1 MVYFWKCVI
10 YVVLVFF
17 FLVSHILPQ
26 LWFRLIVISS
36 NYYTTILRLCLAMGA
51 QFALIKRTKSNCF
64 QPGHR
69 WHVSGPALL
78 RSQPEGG
85 WDRCGGSSPSSV
97 GTMSAPTS
105 SVCGHAPPCWA
116 ESINPSVH
124 AATVTS
130 TLTVI
135 APHKPKA
142 KTHLVNDWVLT
153 VDTRQPSFRPEFGAA
168 WWTSSHSFASYLPT
182 VWLAS
187 CLIRLN
193 CFFILCVS
201 VLPPDGRA
209 TSRISLIEWSQ
220 ISALI
225 YGRRQGSI
233 LKHPVPGNIDAKSS
247 PFLLMGTAYLASP
260 LRSGA

>member
-1 MVYFWKCVI
+1 MT
-10 YVVLVFF
+10 
-17 FLVSHILPQ
+17 P
-26 LWFRLIVISS
+26 
-36 NYYTTILRLCLAMGA
+36 
-51 QFALIKRTKSNCF
+51 
-64 QPGHR
+64 
-69 WHVSGPALL
+69 
-78 RSQPEGG
+78 QPEVC
-85 WDRCGGSSPSSV
+85 WYWCGGKQPSSV

-105 SVCGHAPPCWA
+105 SVCGHAPPRWD
-116 ESINPSVH
+116 ESINPSIH
-124 AATVTS
+124 AATVTY

-135 APHKPKA
+135 ANERSRGAKA
-142 KTHLVNDWVLT
+142 HLVNDWILT
-153 VDTRQPSFRPEFGAA
+153 VDTRQPSLRLEFGAT
-168 WWTSSHSFASYLPT
+168 WRTSSHSFDSYLPT

-225 YGRRQGSI
+225 YGRRQGSV
-233 LKHPVPGNIDAKSS
+233 LKHPVSGNIDAKSS
-247 PFLLMGTAYLASP
+247 PFLLMGTAYRSQQ